1 MTATSTA
8 ASPEAASRE
17 VSLELIGLSRRFGSV
32 VGFFPPTAPVA
43 MPVLYA
49 AGDVPAWQAA
59 VSAALLAAGTV
70 WMART
75 AATIY
80 GRSILRT
87 GSRVRLRQVLA
98 RGGAA

>member
-1 MTATSTA
+1 
-8 ASPEAASRE
+8 
-17 VSLELIGLSRRFGSV
+17 VL
-32 VGFFPPTAPVA
+32 GFLPPTAPIA

-59 VSAALLAAGTV
+59 VSAVLVAAGTV

-87 GSRVRLRQVLA
+87 GSRVRLRQVLTP